1 VETSLRDALNL
12 GYDVVLFSDTT
23 ASGKEMHYDTTL
35 ERISNYYGIVVDLDN
50 LKKMLETLGQIS
62 DGHIK
67 YDIGADERIIAFL
80 EKHNLIDLRKV
91 KRVLKRSQDDVS
103 SLLFSNTSD
112 LKQHQLVPLDFH
124 LIFNII

>member
-1 VETSLRDALNL
+1 MVSDA
-12 GYDVVLFSDTT
+12 T

-67 YDIGADERIIAFL
+67 YDIGTDERIIAFL

-91 KRVLKRSQDDVS
+91 KRVLKRPQDDVS

-112 LKQHQLVPLDFH
+112 LKQYQLVPLDFH
-124 LIFNII
+124 LNFNII